1 MTKYITK
8 AQREELEDASAF
20 GVEETHDLL
29 KKYAGIEAR
38 PYTAYLY
45 FDENGDFL
53 ACSDETDVDELLKKA
68 YVEVRDDGP
77 T

>member
-8 AQREELEDASAF
+8 AQHEELADT
-20 GVEETHDLL
+20 EEYDTGALHDLL

-45 FDENGDFL
+45 FDEDGDFL
-53 ACSDETDVDELLKKA
+53 ACSDETDIDDLLEKA
-68 YVEVRDDGP
+68 YVEVRDE
-77 T
+77 